1 MSPSYEREGR
11 SPTVDDGAW
20 VADTAVLVGNV
31 RVAAGARILHGA
43 VLTDDGGPV
52 IIGEHTIVME
62 QAVLRGTAA
71 HPLHVAH
78 HCVVGV
84 GAMLSGATVH
94 DRVFVASG
102 AKVFNGAVLGS
113 GSEVRIN
120 AVVHVNTELAE
131 GAVVPI
137 GWVAVGDRILPPDQ
151 HDAIWAVQQGLD
163 FPRTVFGVDRDGP
176 DPMRAI
182 TERWSK
188 ALGGNASDRQR
199 EP

>member
-1 MSPSYEREGR
+1 MSPSYERDGR
-11 SPTVDDGAW
+11 SPAVDAGAW
-20 VADTAVLVGNV
+20 VADTAVLVGDV
-31 RVAAGARILHGA
+31 RVAAGARVLHGA

-52 IIGEHTIVME
+52 SVGEDTIVME
-62 QAVLRGTAA
+62 QAVLRGTAV
-71 HPLHVAH
+71 HPLTIAD

-84 GAMLSGATVH
+84 GAMVSGATLH

-120 AVVHVNTELAE
+120 AVVHVNTELPE
-131 GAVVPI
+131 DAVVPI

-151 HDAIWAVQQGLD
+151 HDAIWAVQRGLD
-163 FPRTVFGVDRDGP
+163 VPRTVFGVDRDGP

-188 ALGGNASDRQR
+188 ALGRNAGDRRR